1 MISLKGGFFDPL
13 TGTQNRDTARMSY
26 RMSHIYQDSDS
37 SFWNFRTRTPSD
49 VLRILDNDRA
59 LLVFDTCMGNPGFQ
73 VNPRIGAEVK
83 FSLRTRDAA
92 VAEIRKN
99 QAKAE
104 LGRLW
109 AAKRSGPTRLD
120 FMQIMGLA
128 RLVHELYVESFQQ
141 EPGERANWIAHKALN
156 RAVTEGRLVDVPPII
171 PGQMPNER
179 QLATEE
185 FGSDFTAG
193 INALPVLPD
202 GDQGLERR
210 YGPLCDWVL
219 TQKCLRVDYATRK
232 RLLHAIAKAGDTG
245 PRRLKENAAGIYGA
259 DEYLGTYPQYQ
270 SRRTWTQV
278 FEQWRAET
286 RPAPST
292 VSNWKG
298 HLTSLQTFVGH
309 DDVGRLTKQDIV
321 SWKDKLV
328 QDGLSGRTIND
339 GYLACIKRLLT
350 YEVDNHRLTENV
362 AGKVSV
368 STRGQAG
375 QTQLPYATEE
385 VAQLLKLARQ
395 ETSKPLRWLPWL
407 AALSGS
413 RIGEVA
419 QLWGSSVRRDGDTW
433 VMSIRAAP
441 DGGRLKN
448 QWSERDTPI
457 HQAII
462 DEGFLDFVAERG
474 TGPLFYQRT
483 SGDHNK
489 KHPRVSAIELQRG
502 YERSPASKTR
512 ERRPTMPSDI
522 GSKPSWARSMFPT
535 VFPTRS
541 WGTENDQRPTR
552 TVTTPFTRRRR
563 W

>member
-1 MISLKGGFFDPL
+1 MRASQLRQRFGRALNCVHRAGTQKREDGQKTAVITRTDDLNRPILSWAPFLPKPMISLKGGFFDPL

-26 RMSHIYQDSDS
+26 RMSRIYQDSDS
-37 SFWNFRTRTPSD
+37 SLWNFRTRTPSD
-49 VLRILDNDRA
+49 VLRMLDKDRA

-73 VNPRIGAEVK
+73 VSPLIGAEVK

-104 LGRLW
+104 LGKLW
-109 AAKRSGPTRLD
+109 AAKRSEPTRLNL
-120 FMQIMGLA
+120 MQIMGLA
-128 RLVHELYVESFQQ
+128 RLVHELYVESFQH
-141 EPGERANWIAHKALN
+141 EPGERADWIAHKALN
-156 RAVTEGRLVDVPPII
+156 RAVTEGRLLDVPPII
-171 PGQMPNER
+171 PGQMPDELH
-179 QLATEE
+179 LATEV
-185 FGSDFTAG
+185 FGSDFTPG

-202 GDQGLERR
+202 GGQGLERR
-210 YGPLCDWVL
+210 FGPLCDWVL
-219 TQKCLRVDYATRK
+219 IQQCLRVDYATRR
-232 RLLHAIAKAGDTG
+232 RLLLAIARAADTG

-259 DEYLGTYPQYQ
+259 DEYVSTYPQYQ
-270 SRRTWTQV
+270 SRRTWAQV

-286 RPAPST
+286 QPAPST

-298 HLTSLQTFVGH
+298 HVTSLQNFVGH
-309 DDVGRLTKQDIV
+309 DDVGRLTKQDVV

-328 QDGLSGRTIND
+328 QDGLAGRTIND

-375 QTQLPYATEE
+375 ESQLPYATEE

-395 ETSKPLRWLPWL
+395 QSSKPLRWLPWL

-419 QLWGSSVRRDGDTW
+419 QLWGSNIRRDGETW
-433 VMSIRAAP
+433 IMSIRAAS

-448 QWSERDTPI
+448 RWSERDTPL

-462 DEGFLDFVAERG
+462 DEGFLDFVAGRG
-474 TGPLFYQRT
+474 EGPLFYQRT
-483 SGDHNK
+483 SGD
-489 KHPRVSAIELQRG
+489 S
-502 YERSPASKTR
+502 
-512 ERRPTMPSDI
+512 
-522 GSKPSWARSMFPT
+522 
-535 VFPTRS
+535 
-541 WGTENDQRPTR
+541 
-552 TVTTPFTRRRR
+552 
-563 W
+563 